1 MAEATIGHLIEEMRT
16 STQAQITFASE
27 DTKEVV
33 NSIDSLTDVFTD
45 YFKILKGQEGDKLEK
60 EREEKKPKAAP
71 AELPNFGSMV
81 KDAGGFGFLG
91 IVGAI
96 GAALAGL
103 AAGFLDGV
111 RDSFKL
117 LTPKFITKL
126 FKTKVFQPVIR
137 FFDAFGDI
145 FRKAGTG
152 QILKGD
158 TFKVFGRFTTTMQ
171 DIATGI
177 SKFIK
182 PLVTAKDAVF
192 NGFARMGN
200 FFSSLKRQFKLF
212 FLASGVIRSQISN
225 LKSIFTIFGSTAQTG
240 GKIFQ
245 GLFSVIKPFF
255 GVFARLG
262 KFLGGPI
269 TIAIFGIIDSFMGA
283 FEGFKEEGFLG
294 GILGAIGG
302 LARGLIGMPLDLIK
316 SAISWIAGKLGF
328 ENFSNMLD
336 SFSFSDMIFGMFMKV
351 ANIGNE
357 IISSLFGGFEDGFG
371 AGMKQMLKTLMI
383 YIKRMLLFPV
393 AIMAGGVAALAAA
406 LPGGKSPLE
415 AFTDTFSKTI
425 RLGEGS
431 GATTLPSEQTSGGG
445 DDEDAT
451 PQAKRKK
458 VNRLEFNKERVAQL
472 ERMSQKGDLSS
483 RQADELE
490 RRRKDVERME
500 KQQTGGGM
508 TAVNAPTTNNTTTNN
523 NTTAS
528 GSSSATDRKA
538 PEG

>member
-1 MAEATIGHLIEEMRT
+1 MAEATIGHLVQTLREEGEKNRT
-16 STQAQITFASE
+16 TEMGAGVFVGNEIRE
-27 DTKEVV
+27 LKG
-33 NSIDSLTDVFTD
+33 VFTD
-45 YFKILKGQEGDKLEK
+45 YFKMLKGQEGDKLE
-60 EREEKKPKAAP
+60 EELEAKKKPKAAV

-103 AAGFLDGV
+103 AVGFLDGI
-111 RDSFKL
+111 RDTFKL

-126 FKTKVFQPVIR
+126 FRTKVFQPVIR
-137 FFDAFGDI
+137 FFDAFGDV

-171 DIATGI
+171 DIATGF
-177 SKFIK
+177 SKFLN
-182 PLVTAKDAVF
+182 PLVKAKDAVF

-200 FFSSLKRQFKLF
+200 FFSSLKKQFKLF
-212 FLASGVIRSQISN
+212 FLASGVIRSQINN
-225 LKSIFTIFGSTAQTG
+225 LKSVFSIFGSTAQTG

-283 FEGFKEEGFLG
+283 FQGFKEEGFLG

-302 LARGLIGMPLDLIK
+302 LARGIIGMPLDLIK

-357 IISSLFGGFEDGFG
+357 IISNLFGGFEDGFG

-383 YIKRMLLFPV
+383 YTKRLLLFPV
-393 AIMAGGVAALAAA
+393 AVMAGGVAALAAA

-415 AFTDTFSKTI
+415 AFTETFSKTI

-431 GATTLPSEQTSGGG
+431 AATTSPSEQTSVGGG
-445 DDEDAT
+445 DEDAA
-451 PQAKRKK
+451 PQTKRKK
-458 VNRLEFNKERVAQL
+458 VSPLEFNKARLEQL
-472 ERMSQKGDLSS
+472 ERMSQKGDLST

-490 RRRKDVERME
+490 RRRKTAERME
-500 KQQTGGGM
+500 AQQTGGV
-508 TAVNAPTTNNTTTNN
+508 TNVNAPTTTNV
-523 NTTAS
+523 
-528 GSSSATDRKA
+528 SSNQTNVDAPSPAVDGLDRTR
-538 PEG
+538 

>member
-1 MAEATIGHLIEEMRT
+1 MAEATIGHLIEELKM
-16 STQAQITFASE
+16 STQAQITFAGE
-27 DTKEVV
+27 DTREVV
-33 NSIDSLTDVFTD
+33 NSVDNLTDVFTN
-45 YFKILKGQEGDKLEK
+45 YFKILKGQEGDRLEEK
-60 EREEKKPKAAP
+60 REEKKPKAVA
-71 AELPNFGSMV
+71 AGLPNFGSMV

-96 GAALAGL
+96 GTALAGL
-103 AAGFLDGV
+103 AVGFLDGI
-111 RDSFKL
+111 RDTFKL
-117 LTPKFITKL
+117 VTPKFITKL
-126 FKTKVFQPVIR
+126 FRTKVFQPVIR
-137 FFDAFGDI
+137 FFDAFGDV

-158 TFKVFGRFTTTMQ
+158 TFKVFGRFTATMQ

-177 SKFIK
+177 TKFVE

-192 NGFARMGN
+192 NGFSRMGN
-200 FFSSLKRQFKLF
+200 FFSSLKRQFKVF
-212 FLASGVIRSQISN
+212 FLASSVIRSQIN
-225 LKSIFTIFGSTAQTG
+225 TLKSVFSIFGSTAQTG

-302 LARGLIGMPLDLIK
+302 LARGIIGMPLDLLK
-316 SAISWIAGKLGF
+316 SGISFIAGKLGF

-357 IISSLFGGFEDGFG
+357 IISNLFGGFEDGFG
-371 AGMKQMLKTLMI
+371 AGMKQMLNTLMI
-383 YIKRMLLFPV
+383 YVKRMLLFPV

-415 AFTDTFSKTI
+415 AFTETFGKTI
-425 RLGEGS
+425 KLGEGS
-431 GATTLPSEQTSGGG
+431 AATTPPGEQTSVG
-445 DDEDAT
+445 DEE
-451 PQAKRKK
+451 PQLQTKRKK
-458 VNRLEFNKERVAQL
+458 VNNLEFNKARLEQL
-472 ERMSQKGDLSS
+472 ERKSQKGDLST

-500 KQQTGGGM
+500 KQQTGGV
-508 TAVNAPTTNNTTTNN
+508 TAVNAPMTNNTTTNN

>member
-1 MAEATIGHLIEEMRT
+1 MAEATIGHLVQTLREEGEKNRT
-16 STQAQITFASE
+16 TEMGAGVFVGNEIRE
-27 DTKEVV
+27 LKG
-33 NSIDSLTDVFTD
+33 VFTD
-45 YFKILKGQEGDKLEK
+45 YFKMLKGQEGDKLE
-60 EREEKKPKAAP
+60 EELEAKKKPKAAV

-103 AAGFLDGV
+103 AVGFLDGI
-111 RDSFKL
+111 RDTFKL

-126 FKTKVFQPVIR
+126 FRTKVFQPVIR
-137 FFDAFGDI
+137 FFDAFGDV

-171 DIATGI
+171 DIATGF
-177 SKFIK
+177 SKFLN
-182 PLVTAKDAVF
+182 PLVKAKDAVF

-200 FFSSLKRQFKLF
+200 FFSSLKKQFKLF
-212 FLASGVIRSQISN
+212 FLASGVIRSQINN
-225 LKSIFTIFGSTAQTG
+225 LKSVFSIFGSTAQTG

-283 FEGFKEEGFLG
+283 FQGFKEEGFLG

-302 LARGLIGMPLDLIK
+302 LARGIIGMPLDLIK

-357 IISSLFGGFEDGFG
+357 IISNLFGGFEDGFG

-383 YIKRMLLFPV
+383 YTKRLLLFPV
-393 AIMAGGVAALAAA
+393 AVMAGGVAALAAA

-415 AFTDTFSKTI
+415 AFTETFSKTI

-431 GATTLPSEQTSGGG
+431 AATTSPSEQTSVGGG
-445 DDEDAT
+445 DEDAA
-451 PQAKRKK
+451 PQTKRKK
-458 VNRLEFNKERVAQL
+458 VSPLEFNKARLEQL
-472 ERMSQKGDLSS
+472 ERMSQKGDLST

-490 RRRKDVERME
+490 RRRKTAERME
-500 KQQTGGGM
+500 AQQTGGV
-508 TAVNAPTTNNTTTNN
+508 TNVNAPTTTNV
-523 NTTAS
+523 
-528 GSSSATDRKA
+528 SSNQTMIDTPSPATDSLDRTR
-538 PEG
+538 

>member
-1 MAEATIGHLIEEMRT
+1 MAEATIGHLVQTLREEGEKNRT
-16 STQAQITFASE
+16 TEMGAGVFVGNEIRE
-27 DTKEVV
+27 LKG
-33 NSIDSLTDVFTD
+33 VFTD
-45 YFKILKGQEGDKLEK
+45 YFKMLKGQEGDKLE
-60 EREEKKPKAAP
+60 EELEAKKKPKAAV

-103 AAGFLDGV
+103 AVGFLDGI
-111 RDSFKL
+111 RDTFKL

-126 FKTKVFQPVIR
+126 FRTKVFQPVIR
-137 FFDAFGDI
+137 FFDAFGDV

-171 DIATGI
+171 DIATGF
-177 SKFIK
+177 SKFLN
-182 PLVTAKDAVF
+182 PLVKAKDAVF

-200 FFSSLKRQFKLF
+200 FFSSLKKQFKLF
-212 FLASGVIRSQISN
+212 FLASGVIRSQINN
-225 LKSIFTIFGSTAQTG
+225 LKSVFSIFGSTAQTG

-283 FEGFKEEGFLG
+283 FQGFKEEGFLG

-302 LARGLIGMPLDLIK
+302 LARGIIGMPLDLIK

-357 IISSLFGGFEDGFG
+357 IISNLFGGFEDGFG

-383 YIKRMLLFPV
+383 YTKRLLLFPV
-393 AIMAGGVAALAAA
+393 AVMAGGVAALAAA

-415 AFTDTFSKTI
+415 AFTETFSKTI

-431 GATTLPSEQTSGGG
+431 AATTSPSEQTSVGGG
-445 DDEDAT
+445 DEDAA
-451 PQAKRKK
+451 PQTKRKK
-458 VNRLEFNKERVAQL
+458 VSPLEFNKARLEQL
-472 ERMSQKGDLSS
+472 ERMSQKGDLST

-490 RRRKDVERME
+490 RRRKTAERME
-500 KQQTGGGM
+500 AQQTGGV
-508 TAVNAPTTNNTTTNN
+508 TNVNAPTTTNV
-523 NTTAS
+523 
-528 GSSSATDRKA
+528 SSSQTMIDTPSPAIDSLDRTR
-538 PEG
+538 

>member
-1 MAEATIGHLIEEMRT
+1 MAEATIGHLIEELKM
-16 STQAQITFASE
+16 STQAQITFAGE
-27 DTKEVV
+27 DTREVV
-33 NSIDSLTDVFTD
+33 NSVDNLTDVFTN
-45 YFKILKGQEGDKLEK
+45 YFKMLKGQEGDKLEK
-60 EREEKKPKAAP
+60 EREEKKPKAAA

-103 AAGFLDGV
+103 AVGFLDGI
-111 RDSFKL
+111 RDTFKL
-117 LTPKFITKL
+117 ITPTFIKKL
-126 FKTKVFQPVIR
+126 FRSKVFQPVIR

-158 TFKVFGRFTTTMQ
+158 TFKVFGRFTATMQ

-177 SKFIK
+177 TKFLK

-192 NGFARMGN
+192 NGFSRMGN

-212 FLASGVIRSQISN
+212 FLASGVIRSQINN
-225 LKSIFTIFGSTAQTG
+225 LKSIFSIFGSTAQTG

-269 TIAIFGIIDSFMGA
+269 TIAIFGIIDTFIGA
-283 FEGFKEEGFLG
+283 FQGFKEEGFLG

-302 LARGLIGMPLDLIK
+302 LARGIIGMPLDLIK

-357 IISSLFGGFEDGFG
+357 IISNLFGGFEDGFG
-371 AGMKQMLKTLMI
+371 AGMKQMLTTLMT
-383 YIKRMLLFPV
+383 YVKRMLLFPV
-393 AIMAGGVAALAAA
+393 AVMAGGVAALAAA

-415 AFTDTFSKTI
+415 AFKETFSKVITV
-425 RLGEGS
+425 GEGS
-431 GATTLPSEQTSGGG
+431 AATTLPSEQTSGGG
-445 DDEDAT
+445 EEGEV
-451 PQAKRKK
+451 PQPTRSKK
-458 VNRLEFNKERVAQL
+458 VSPLEFNKARLEQL
-472 ERMSQKGDLSS
+472 ERKSQKGDLSA

-490 RRRKDVERME
+490 RRRKEVERME
-500 KQQTGGGM
+500 KKNAGGM
-508 TAVNAPTTNNTTTNN
+508 TAVNAPTTTNNTTTNN